1 MYERSSFLLNSFH
14 SVRRARVGV
23 TIGKQEDG
31 GEFSNSETLFSHLF
45 LFIVEIE
52 KHCLVPKEQFGV
64 FQMSSCKAACFRCS
78 LLYLTKM
85 EQKSRRMKKTAGQGP
100 G

>member
-1 MYERSSFLLNSFH
+1 MR
-14 SVRRARVGV
+14 
-23 TIGKQEDG
+23 GK
-31 GEFSNSETLFSHLF
+31 FSNSETLFSHLF
-45 LFIVEIE
+45 LFIVKIE

-64 FQMSSCKAACFRCS
+64 FQMSTLSSCKAACFRCS

-85 EQKSRRMKKTAGQGP
+85 EQKSRRMKKTAGPSP